1 MQQGKLNMWAEILSS
16 YTVRIVLMGTVLL
29 GIVGGI
35 IGVFLTL
42 KKQSLVGDALSH
54 SALPGVVLAYIITQR
69 STLFVS
75 VIGAILASVFALYLM
90 NIIKKYSKI
99 KNDAILAIILAGF
112 FGFGQ
117 VLLSIIRDTAGQDQA
132 RLNTFIFGQAAT
144 MSIQDIIF
152 LVIILTV
159 VLILVLMF
167 WRHIKIF
174 IFNREFYQSL
184 GFSGKLIN
192 VILNA
197 LVVLVV
203 VSGIQTVGVI
213 LMSALLIAPG
223 VAARLWSNR
232 LGINV
237 ILAAFFGAISG
248 FLGTIF
254 GLDMATGPVI
264 VIFVTSI
271 VILSLLFA
279 PKSGFIWSKI
289 AERIHKYQ
297 INKYHGLI
305 HFFETGTIDEIPKES
320 LDFLVEKGFF
330 NIENEVYDLT
340 PRGKDKVYSIM
351 AGEFKWI

>member
-1 MQQGKLNMWAEILSS
+1 MWLDLLSS

-29 GIVGGI
+29 GIVSGI

-54 SALPGVVLAYIITQR
+54 SALPGVVLAYILTQE
-69 STLFVS
+69 SSLLIS
-75 VIGAILASVFALYLM
+75 IIGAIAASVFALFLM

-99 KNDAILAIILAGF
+99 KSDAILAIILSGL

-117 VLLSIIRDTAGQDQA
+117 VLLSVIRDTAGSDQA

-144 MSIQDIIF
+144 MTVQDIIF
-152 LVIILTV
+152 LVVILSI
-159 VLILVLMF
+159 VLLLVLLF

-184 GFSGKLIN
+184 GFSGKLVN

-197 LVVLVV
+197 LIVLVV

-223 VAARLWSNR
+223 VAARLWSNK
-232 LGINV
+232 LGANV
-237 ILAAFFGAISG
+237 AVAAFFGAISG
-248 FLGTIF
+248 FLGTMF
-254 GLDMATGPVI
+254 GIDMATGPVI
-264 VIFVTSI
+264 VIFATSI
-271 VILSLLFA
+271 VIISLLFA
-279 PKSGFIWSKI
+279 PKTGFIWSKI
-289 AERIHKYQ
+289 SEKIHKIQ
-297 INKYHGLI
+297 IIKYHGLI
-305 HFFETGTIDEIPKES
+305 HFFETGQVEEIPKES
-320 LDFLVEKGFF
+320 LDFFLEKEFF
-330 NIENEVYDLT
+330 IIENGIYDLST
-340 PRGKDKVYSIM
+340 KGKDKVYSIM

>member
-1 MQQGKLNMWAEILSS
+1 MWAELLSS

-29 GIVGGI
+29 GIVSGI

-54 SALPGVVLAYIITQR
+54 SALPGVVLAYIIMQQ
-69 STLFVS
+69 SSLVVS
-75 VIGAILASVFALYLM
+75 VIGAILASIFALFLM

-99 KNDAILAIILAGF
+99 KNDAILAIILSGL

-117 VLLSIIRDTAGQDQA
+117 VLLSAIRDTAGQDQA

-144 MSIQDIIF
+144 MSVEDIFF
-152 LVIILTV
+152 LVIILTF
-159 VLILVLMF
+159 VLLLVILF
-167 WRHIKIF
+167 WRHIKLF

-192 VILNA
+192 IILNSI
-197 LVVLVV
+197 VVLVV

-232 LGINV
+232 LGTNV
-237 ILAAFFGAISG
+237 IIATFFGALSG
-248 FLGTIF
+248 FLGTMF
-254 GLDMATGPVI
+254 GINMATGPVI
-264 VIFVTSI
+264 VIVATSI
-271 VILSLLFA
+271 VIMSLLFA
-279 PKSGFIWSKI
+279 PRTGFIWSKI
-289 AERIHKYQ
+289 AEKIHKFQ

-305 HFFETGTIDEIPKES
+305 HFFETGHTKEISKDS
-320 LDFLVEKGFF
+320 LDFFIEKGYF
-330 NIENEVYDLT
+330 ILEDGIYDLSSK
-340 PRGKDKVYSIM
+340 GKEKVYKIM